1 MSGVYKALAIAI
13 LALMAADA
21 LADVKKVE
29 LERQVDAIA
38 VADEA
43 EFALKMAEAEKRL
56 AEAARQVAEL
66 SSSRL
71 ESYGDHGRW
80 AYELSDRPLI
90 GINIDGSSEQ
100 GPVEGVTIISV
111 TPGGAAADGGLRAG
125 DILVSVNGESMSAGS
140 AKKANEQLFELM
152 QGVREGDTVSL
163 EYLRGDRTDTVEI
176 KPRRAEKN
184 VFVWADD
191 DKISRMPRMPDVRV
205 APEVAERF
213 RFSFGGW
220 SNGWGDM
227 EVVEM
232 TEGLSRYFGTD
243 KGLLVINAPK
253 TSDLKLQEGDV
264 IQSID
269 GREPSSVVH
278 CMRILGSYQPGET
291 LELKIMRDKRKETL
305 KVEMPERRSDV
316 VEPFSAPSP
325 AVSPTLPT
333 RPSAAPGAAPASQAK
348 PAPMAR
354 PAETRD
360 PG

>member
-13 LALMAADA
+13 VALLTTDA
-21 LADVKKVE
+21 VADVKKAE
-29 LERQVDAIA
+29 IERQVDAIA

-90 GINIDGSSEQ
+90 GINIDGSGED
-100 GPVEGVTIISV
+100 GPVAGVTIISV

-125 DILVSVNGESMSAGS
+125 DVLVSVNGESMSASS
-140 AKKANEQLFELM
+140 AKKANEQLFEYM

-163 EYLRGDRTDTVEI
+163 EYVRGGRTDKVEI

-191 DKISRMPRMPDVRV
+191 EKIARMPRMPNVRV
-205 APEVAERF
+205 APEVGERF

-253 TSDLKLQEGDV
+253 TSNLKLQEGDV

-291 LELKIMRDKRKETL
+291 LELKIMRDKRRETL

-325 AVSPTLPT
+325 GALPLLPQP
-333 RPSAAPGAAPASQAK
+333 PSAAPDVAPVNPAK

-354 PAETRD
+354 PSEPRN